1 MKNLTNTPVHLDT
14 FTETKQIVTTLQLIF
29 IIKKT
34 TKYLLMLQYKTT
46 NDAMESSGTVD
57 GHTNRKRNL
66 ISLTFFENSFA
77 GLPLVKNA
85 PKIPKTKVFG

>member
-1 MKNLTNTPVHLDT
+1 MKSLTNTPVHLDT

-34 TKYLLMLQYKTT
+34 TEYLLMLQYKTT

-57 GHTNRKRNL
+57 GHTNRK
-66 ISLTFFENSFA
+66 
-77 GLPLVKNA
+77 
-85 PKIPKTKVFG
+85 

>member
-1 MKNLTNTPVHLDT
+1 MKSLTNTPVHLDT

-57 GHTNRKRNL
+57 GHTNRK
-66 ISLTFFENSFA
+66 
-77 GLPLVKNA
+77 
-85 PKIPKTKVFG
+85 

>member
-1 MKNLTNTPVHLDT
+1 MKSLTNTPVHLDT

-46 NDAMESSGTVD
+46 NDAMESSGTFD
-57 GHTNRKRNL
+57 GHTNRK
-66 ISLTFFENSFA
+66 
-77 GLPLVKNA
+77 
-85 PKIPKTKVFG
+85 